1 MVVDAFLEGVR
12 IATSWPT
19 VFWMLIGVLLGI
31 LIGAVPGIGPN
42 LGMAVVLPLTL
53 PLGGT
58 NAIILLVGIYSGSM
72 YGGSIAAILVN
83 VPGTAAA
90 AATTFD
96 GYPLSRQGLATL
108 SLSTSAVASAF
119 AGFMTVTAL
128 ILVSPLIVTLVLAL
142 GSPEYFLIALLGL
155 SMITVVAQG
164 SMAKG
169 FVAGGFGLLL
179 ATVGIAP
186 MSAELRFTFGSL
198 ALYDGLDFVAAIL
211 GLFAI
216 AEMLKL
222 AGERGGIAQSD
233 VETGGSALSGLGEV
247 LSRPVTLVKSAFI
260 GMVIGSLPG
269 SGAAVSNFVAY
280 GETVRASDSD
290 EFGDGEIAGVL
301 AAEASNNGTVGGSL
315 IPALSFGIPGSGATA
330 VLLGGLLMH
339 GLVPGPDLFSS
350 ELHITYS
357 VFIALLLGNAIILIV
372 GLSLVTRMDV
382 LTRIDTSYLIPVIVV
397 LAVAGG
403 FTLRSNWIDVATVLV
418 LGAIGYYMF
427 KHDYSVIAFIL
438 GMVLGPIAEENF
450 LRSLQLADGSL
461 SVFVASWPSRVI
473 VALIAVILVG
483 PFLQGWYARRKKRS
497 EGDAP

>member
-1 MVVDAFLEGVR
+1 MSLSVFLDG
-12 IATSWPT
+12 IATVFSWPT
-19 VFWMLIGVLLGI
+19 MGWMIVGVVLGI

-42 LGMAVVLPLTL
+42 LGMAVALPLTL

-96 GYPLSRQGLATL
+96 GYPLSRQGRASVAL
-108 SLSTSAVASAF
+108 SASAVSSAL
-119 AGFMTVTAL
+119 AGFMTVLVL
-128 ILVSPLIVTLVLAL
+128 ILISPLIVTIVL
-142 GSPEYFLIALLGL
+142 GIGTPEYFLVAVLGL
-155 SMITVVAQG
+155 SMITIVTRG
-164 SMAKG
+164 SMVKG
-169 FVAGGFGLLL
+169 LIAGAFGLLL
-179 ATVGIAP
+179 TTIGIAP
-186 MSAELRFTFGSL
+186 MSSELRFTFGSL
-198 ALYDGLDFVAAIL
+198 ALYDGLSFVAAIL

-222 AGERGGIAQSD
+222 AGESGGIAKEDIDTSGS
-233 VETGGSALSGLGEV
+233 VWTGVREA

-260 GMVIGSLPG
+260 GMLIGSLPG

-280 GETVRASDSD
+280 GEAMRSTAS
-290 EFGDGEIAGVL
+290 EKFGRGEISGVI

-339 GLVPGPDLFSS
+339 GLQPGPDLFRA
-350 ELHITYS
+350 ELQLTYS
-357 VFIALLLGNAIILIV
+357 VFIALFIGNAIILIL
-372 GLSLVTRMDV
+372 GLALITRTEY
-382 LTRIDTSYLIPVIVV
+382 LTRINTEYLIPVIVV
-397 LAVAGG
+397 LAVAGS
-403 FTLRSNWIDVATVLV
+403 FTLRSNWIDVATILL

-427 KHDYSVIAFIL
+427 QHDYSVIAFIL

-450 LRSLQLADGSL
+450 IRSLQLREGSWMI
-461 SVFVASWPSRVI
+461 FVESWPSRALVL
-473 VALIAVILVG
+473 LIAVILVG
-483 PFLQGWYARRKKRS
+483 PFVRNWYARRTT
-497 EGDAP
+497 GAA

>member
-1 MVVDAFLEGVR
+1 MTFGAFIEGVTV
-12 IATSWPT
+12 AFSWPT
-19 VFWMLIGVLLGI
+19 VGWMAFGVLLGI

-58 NAIILLVGIYSGSM
+58 NAIILLIGIYSGSM

-96 GYPLSRQGLATL
+96 GYPLSRQGVASVAL
-108 SLSTSAVASAF
+108 SASAVSSAL
-119 AGFMTVTAL
+119 AGFMTVAAL
-128 ILVSPLIVTLVLAL
+128 ILISPLIVTIVLAM
-142 GSPEYFLIALLGL
+142 GSPEYFLVAVLGL
-155 SMITVVAQG
+155 SMITIVARG
-164 SMAKG
+164 SMVKG
-169 FVAGGFGLLL
+169 LVAGAFGLML
-179 ATVGIAP
+179 TTIGIAP
-186 MSAELRFTFGSL
+186 MSSELRFTGGSL
-198 ALYDGLDFVAAIL
+198 ALYDGLSFVAAIL

-222 AGERGGIAQSD
+222 TGEQGGIARED
-233 VETGGSALSGLGEV
+233 VETSGSVTEGIRAV
-247 LSRPVTLVKSAFI
+247 LDRPVTVVKSAFL
-260 GMVIGSLPG
+260 GMFIGSIPG

-280 GETVRASDSD
+280 GEAMRSSDST
-290 EFGDGEIAGVL
+290 EFGSGEITGVI

-339 GLVPGPDLFSS
+339 GLQPGPDLFEG
-350 ELHITYS
+350 ELALTYS
-357 VFIALLLGNAIILIV
+357 LFVALFLGNALILIV
-372 GLSLVTRMDV
+372 GIALITRTEY
-382 LTRIDTSYLIPVIVV
+382 LTRVNTDYLIPMIVV

-403 FTLRSNWIDVATVLV
+403 FTLRSNWADVATIVL
-418 LGAIGYYMF
+418 LGGIGYYMF

-450 LRSLQLADGSL
+450 IRSLQLSDGSWTI
-461 SVFVASWPSRVI
+461 FVASWPSRLLV
-473 VALIAVILVG
+473 VVIAVIVLG
-483 PFLQGWYARRKKRS
+483 PILSGWYRNRS
-497 EGDAP
+497 EGSR